1 MNKIN
6 LNFMNFFQLFCII
19 LVSMF
24 LNQCGIYKKS
34 DARKIPTNANDR
46 VQKNLEE
53 GRRIKFGNIGKG
65 GSGKFEFASSNEMWR
80 ATIDILD
87 FVPLNNVDYGGGIV
101 ITDWYNEQNEDN
113 SAIKIMVQFLSND
126 VRADG
131 IKITVY
137 NKTCKIKN
145 GSNNCSTNINDSG
158 IGQELKLAILKK
170 ASKLK
175 NESDT
180 KEAKEYKKKTK
191 GRVDANTLGKG
202 EGSIK

>member
-6 LNFMNFFQLFCII
+6 PNFMTFFQLFYII

-53 GRRIKFGNIGKG
+53 GRRIKFGKIGKG

-145 GSNNCSTNINDSG
+145 GSNNCSTNINDTG

>member
-101 ITDWYNEQNEDN
+101 ITDWYSEQNEDN

>member
-6 LNFMNFFQLFCII
+6 PNFMTFFQLFCII

>member
-6 LNFMNFFQLFCII
+6 PNFMTFFQLFCII

-101 ITDWYNEQNEDN
+101 ITDWYSEQNEDN
-113 SAIKIMVQFLSND
+113 SAIKIMVQFLSNEI
-126 VRADG
+126 RADG
-131 IKITVY
+131 IKVNVY
-137 NKTCKIKN
+137 KKNCPTEVSCKTQNSDSVLN
-145 GSNNCSTNINDSG
+145 GEI
-158 IGQELKLAILKK
+158 KLAILKK
-170 ASKLK
+170 AALIKKADLAKK
-175 NESDT
+175 N
-180 KEAKEYKKKTK
+180 
-191 GRVDANTLGKG
+191 
-202 EGSIK
+202 

>member
-6 LNFMNFFQLFCII
+6 PNFMTFFQLFCII

-191 GRVDANTLGKG
+191 GRVDVNTLGKG

>member
-6 LNFMNFFQLFCII
+6 PNFMTFFQLFYII

-145 GSNNCSTNINDSG
+145 GSNNCSTNINDTG